1 MTKMIDEK
9 LARLRNHRN
18 NIDRYRRLL
27 KTRLTELEHQYI
39 EKRLSEEQSALEKL
53 AASIFPLT
61 FQAPTHQTATYLDST
76 PEPPMSSAA

>member
-9 LARLRNHRN
+9 IARLRTHRN

-27 KTRLTELEHQYI
+27 KTRLTELEQQYI
-39 EKRLSEEQSALEKL
+39 EKRLSEEQAALDQL
-53 AASIFPLT
+53 AASTFPLT
-61 FQAPTHQTATYLDST
+61 FPAPRHQAPR

>member
-9 LARLRNHRN
+9 LARLRMHRN

-39 EKRLSEEQSALEKL
+39 QKRLSEEQLALEKL
-53 AASIFPLT
+53 AASTFPLT
-61 FQAPTHQTATYLDST
+61 FQAPRYPASRL
-76 PEPPMSSAA
+76 EPPMSSVA

>member
-9 LARLRNHRN
+9 LARLRMHRN

-39 EKRLSEEQSALEKL
+39 EKRLSEEQLALEKL
-53 AASIFPLT
+53 AASTFPLT
-61 FQAPTHQTATYLDST
+61 FQAPGYPASR
-76 PEPPMSSAA
+76 PEPPMSAVA